1 MMMGLTTHIITLRF
15 PVSMM
20 ETVVKRFDELT
31 PYELRDIYALRIAV
45 FIVEQNCPF
54 QDIDDMDDKA
64 IHVYM
69 KDEDGL
75 AAYLRVL
82 PPGSRYEDASI
93 GRVISMRRRQ
103 GLGTKIMSLG
113 IEIARN
119 EFHAGRILVEAQ
131 TYARKFYETS
141 GFRQCS
147 EEFLEDGIPHIMMAL
162 EPSE

>member
-1 MMMGLTTHIITLRF
+1 
-15 PVSMM
+15 
-20 ETVVKRFDELT
+20 
-31 PYELRDIYALRIAV
+31 
-45 FIVEQNCPF
+45 
-54 QDIDDMDDKA
+54 
-64 IHVYM
+64 
-69 KDEDGL
+69 
-75 AAYLRVL
+75 
-82 PPGSRYEDASI
+82 
-93 GRVISMRRRQ
+93 MRRRQ